1 MSVRFDLL
9 LKKWKLKTKPM
20 IQWTGEQN
28 SFSVA
33 ETSTLSFDFQLKEE
47 LLKAQI
53 TNISRTEIKWY
64 DDISVDNKT
73 GSNYLTFLLNI
84 SNIHLILYLILFIT
98 LMTVI
103 NLLIACMIKR
113 CCLGGDSPHLQL
125 LPVLNMNL
133 KKETDIFKIIN
144 FKCMKS

>member
-113 CCLGGDSPHLQL
+113 CC
-125 LPVLNMNL
+125 NCCKNL
-133 KKETDIFKIIN
+133 YCKNNCCKKLCCWVNLTKIKINLIIF
-144 FKCMKS
+144 